1 MRTTYLCV
9 AAALALAACV
19 EVDMTLEVLGE
30 DEARVTGF
38 LQMERQMYDMSGGD
52 DSFCPADDGGTLTLT
67 DTHAR
72 CDFDKTGTFDEIM
85 SADAEAGSPAD
96 VQGEITYL
104 GDNRVRVML
113 PLGTMQDGME
123 DMGDDPQMLA
133 MMRQMFAGMSI
144 TFSVQGREIESSTA
158 MISDDGT
165 RASYTLGV
173 DDLITST
180 PTAMPDFE
188 TIVRY

>member
-1 MRTTYLCV
+1 MRATYLSI

-38 LQMERQMYDMSGGD
+38 MQMERQMYDMSGGD
-52 DSFCPADDGGTLTLT
+52 GSFCPADDGGTLTLT

-72 CDFDKTGTFDEIM
+72 CDFEKTGTFEEIM
-85 SADAEAGSPAD
+85 PADAAGETPTD
-96 VQGEITYL
+96 LQGEITYL
-104 GDNRVRVML
+104 GDNRVRVMM

-133 MMRQMFAGMSI
+133 MMRQMFVGMSI
-144 TFSVQGREIESSTA
+144 TFSVQGREIESSTGE
-158 MISDDGT
+158 ISDDGT
-165 RASYTLGV
+165 RASYTLDV
-173 DDLITST
+173 DDLITPT
-180 PTAMPDFE
+180 PAAMPDFE